1 MKQEKEVD
9 VKESFAELIKVV
21 SILRD
26 PNEGCPWDLEQTHH
40 SLIPY
45 VLEEA
50 QEVAHAIREET
61 PSELKEELGD
71 LLLQIIL
78 HAQIAKENKLFQITD
93 IISDLT
99 KKLIRRHPHVF
110 QTKEKINIKKV
121 KENWVKIK
129 TEEKALKSSKS
140 PITDQLKAK
149 IRPHSATDA
158 ALIISKKA
166 AKIGFEW
173 EQIDAVW
180 RKLYEELD
188 ELKEE
193 LNSSQAKN
201 AESEL
206 GDVFFTLINLA
217 RVQNLSFEEGLAKT
231 NKRFLERLTYI
242 EKKIQG
248 DFTSQNKQILN
259 KYWESAKVHLNH

>member
-9 VKESFAELIKVV
+9 VKESFAELIKIV

-26 PNEGCPWDLEQTHH
+26 PIDGCPWDLEQTHH

-61 PSELKEELGD
+61 PNELKEELGD

-78 HAQIAKENKLFQITD
+78 HAQIAKENNLFKITD
-93 IISDLT
+93 VIEEIT

-121 KENWVKIK
+121 KDNWEKIK
-129 TEEKALKSSKS
+129 TKEKPFKNSKS
-140 PITDQLKAK
+140 PIIDQLKSK
-149 IRPHSATDA
+149 IRAHSATDS

-173 EQIDAVW
+173 EEIDQVW
-180 RKLYEELD
+180 KKLYEELD

-193 LNSSQAKN
+193 LKSNKLKN

-206 GDVFFTLINLA
+206 GDVFFTLINIA
-217 RVQNLSFEEGLAKT
+217 RLKNLSFEEGLAKT
-231 NKRFLERLTYI
+231 NKRFIERLTYI
-242 EKKIQG
+242 EEKIKG
-248 DFTSQNKQILN
+248 DFTCQNKEVLE
-259 KYWESAKVHLNH
+259 KFWKSAKAHLHH